1 MKEKHLQHS
10 LRHATAAD
18 LPALADLL
26 TNVFTHDQ
34 IPIVQT
40 AEELEEDFAT
50 ESSRLDQDVMVI
62 EIGAKIVGLA
72 YTVFLPSETKE
83 ERCYIFGGVLPEFRQ
98 SGIGT

>member
-1 MKEKHLQHS
+1 MKEKYLQHS

-72 YTVFLPSETKE
+72 YTVFLPSETK
-83 ERCYIFGGVLPEFRQ
+83 
-98 SGIGT
+98 